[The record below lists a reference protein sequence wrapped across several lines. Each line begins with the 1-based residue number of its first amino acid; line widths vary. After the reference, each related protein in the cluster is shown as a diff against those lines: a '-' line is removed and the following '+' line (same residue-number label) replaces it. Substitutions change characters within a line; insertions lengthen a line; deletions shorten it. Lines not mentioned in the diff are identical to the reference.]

1 MKKNRRVRFRRPV
14 RGEAGQAL
22 ILVLVFVL
30 LGSLT
35 IVPTLMHMSTALKS
49 GVSYENKTK
58 EFYAADAGIE
68 DGIWQIKYDRLPALS
83 GDPYFAYNFTAIC
96 SYSIDDT
103 INGLT
108 TNVTIENF
116 WIPTVEN
123 PYLTPLQAKTTL
135 ERDITDNTTNRL
147 EVRDTAL
154 DDTQFR
160 IKIDFYPSVDATDN
174 LSVSS
179 IGIWIPHGYSYDG
192 NCNLAAHDGTRYKYT
207 ETFPPNPP
215 GGQVV
220 VWDFFSPLL
229 FFDLPPEEGEIEIDP
244 EGNPQSAE
252 ITFDYT
258 AEEPGTR
265 PVAVAWIVTDGG
277 LSTDI
282 PMAWDIDTKYYKI
295 TSTAG
300 ETYIEAYASRCDLR
314 QIGASFLGDYCAI
327 GNTLMQDTDV
337 PKDHVRDTLLSS
349 STADTKN
356 PDLTYRIP
364 SDATVL
370 AEGSAYLYWS
380 GWFKCAEGFTKAT
393 IFTDDC
399 ETLNNWSQN
408 STAWDVSYSFFQ
420 GYYFQGRY
428 TGSTDD
434 YRYLTLADSVNLSG
448 KTPGTVVVGWSQFE
462 SGTLEPISDP
472 TSGDALRFQ
481 ISKDNGTTWSSL
493 ITAFDDDLD
502 SGEEAYYYIIPANY
516 LTANFKIRFYL
527 HGFAEGSGGN
537 TEYCC
542 ISDIH
547 IGAVADTNITFK
559 IGNPLAPDYSGS
571 LTADEF
577 WILGNAA
584 AGEYSYSC
592 KKDVSSLVAA
602 YSLEGDDENRTGNG
616 EYTVEGVDADTGEHW
631 SYAGWSLIIIYSS
644 PETAGHQLYLFD
656 RFAFCDKNANL
667 DFDFDGEPGGDIE
680 GFIIPEPI
688 EGETIAAR
696 LTCFVGEGD
705 EAWHDDFIALNAP
718 EAYRLYPGSIP
729 NTYKLWDGITTS
741 YNSQASPNNVWNS
754 TFRVGDTGSSSIDGI
769 DIDTFKITWTS
780 GLLHADDTSAHID
793 IYTNFENFN
802 LIYLILSVRSKTT
815 IGGTAHYV
823 ISGS

>member
-1 MKKNRRVRFRRPV
+1 MKRIGRVH
-14 RGEAGQAL
+14 RGRLVCREAGQAL
-22 ILVLVFVL
+22 ILVLVFFL

-35 IVPTLMHMSTALKS
+35 VVPTLMHMRTALKS

-58 EFYAADAGIE
+58 EYYAADAGIE
-68 DGIWQIKYDRLPALS
+68 DGIWQIKYDRLTALS
-83 GDPYFAYNFTAIC
+83 GDPYFAYNFIASC
-96 SYSIDDT
+96 SYSIDDP
-103 INGLT
+103 INDLT

-116 WIPTVEN
+116 WIPTADN
-123 PYLTPLQAKTTL
+123 PYASPAQAKATL
-135 ERDITDNTTNRL
+135 ERDITDNLTNRL
-147 EVRDTAL
+147 VVTDTAL

-160 IKIDFYPSVDATDN
+160 IKIDYYPAVDVADN

-192 NCNLAAHDGTRYKYT
+192 NCNMAAFDGTRDKYI
-207 ETFPPNPP
+207 ETASASP
-215 GGQVV
+215 GGQVI
-220 VWDFFSPLL
+220 VWDFSSSPIL
-229 FFDLPPEEGEIEIDP
+229 FFDLPPEELDP
-244 EGNPQSAE
+244 LDNPQSAE
-252 ITFDYT
+252 IIFDYT
-258 AEEPGTR
+258 AEETGTR
-265 PVAVAWIVTDGG
+265 PVAVGWIVTAGT
-277 LSTDI
+277 LSSDI

-300 ETYIEAYASRCDLR
+300 GTKIEAYASRCELR

-327 GNTLMQDTDV
+327 GNTLMRDTDV
-337 PKDHVRDTLLSS
+337 PKDNIRDTLDSS

-356 PDLTYRIP
+356 PDQTYRIP

-370 AEGSAYLYWS
+370 SEDSAYLYWS
-380 GWFKCAEGFTKAT
+380 GWFKCEEGYPKAT
-393 IFTDDC
+393 IFADDC
-399 ETLNNWSQN
+399 ESLTNWSQN
-408 STAWDVSYSFFQ
+408 STVWVVSHE
-420 GYYFQGRY
+420 YFQGHY
-428 TGSTDD
+428 DGETDD
-434 YRYLTLADSVNLSG
+434 YRYLTLADPVNLSG
-448 KTPGTVVVGWSQFE
+448 KAPGSVVVGWSHFE

-481 ISKDNGTTWSSL
+481 ISNDNGVHWSSL
-493 ITAFDDDLD
+493 ITAFDGDLGYG
-502 SGEEAYYYIIPANY
+502 SVAYYYIIPAEY
-516 LTANFKIRFYL
+516 LTSTFKIRFYL
-527 HGFAEGSGGN
+527 HGFAEGKGGN
-537 TEYCC
+537 SEYCR
-542 ISDIH
+542 IDDIH

-571 LTADEF
+571 VTADEF

-584 AGEYSYSC
+584 TGEYSYSC
-592 KKDVSSLVAA
+592 KKDVSALVAT

-631 SYAGWSLIIIYSS
+631 SYAAWSLIIIYSS

-656 RFAFCDKNANL
+656 RFAFCNKYEDL
-667 DFDFDGEPGGDIE
+667 DFDFDGEPGGDID

-718 EAYRLYPGSIP
+718 EEYRDNPWSIP
-729 NTYKLWDGITTS
+729 NTYKLWDGITTN
-741 YNSQASPNNVWNS
+741 YNSEAAPNNVWNS
-754 TFRVGDTGSSSIDGI
+754 KFRVGDTGSSSIDGI
-769 DIDTFKITWTS
+769 DIDTFQITWGI

-793 IYTNFENFN
+793 IYTNYENFN

-815 IGGTAHYV
+815 IGGTTHYL